1 MELIYSLALMIG
13 LTSPV
18 GHMTA
23 PVYQY
28 VSDGI
33 MARVGTFQYKPGT
46 EGYTVLYC
54 VAQPPRITLQ
64 CVVSTPS
71 NLLVIIQAQATETPT

>member
-1 MELIYSLALMIG
+1 MNALLVVASLL
-13 LTSPV
+13 

-33 MARVGTFQYKPGT
+33 MARVGTFQYRPGT

-71 NLLVIIQAQATETPT
+71 NLLVIIQATATETPT

>member
-1 MELIYSLALMIG
+1 VNAL
-13 LTSPV
+13 LV
-18 GHMTA
+18 AAFLTA

-33 MARVGTFQYKPGT
+33 MARVGTFQYKPSS

-64 CVVSTPS
+64 CVVQTPQHM
-71 NLLVIIQAQATETPT
+71 LVIIQATATETPT

>member
-1 MELIYSLALMIG
+1 VNALLLAG
-13 LTSPV
+13 LL
-18 GHMTA
+18 TA

-33 MARVGTFQYKPGT
+33 MSRVGTFQYKPT

-64 CVVSTPS
+64 CVVQTPQQM
-71 NLLVIIQAQATETPT
+71 LVIIQATATETPT